1 MAVKLIN
8 SEEFKNLTTTSDKP
22 VIVDF
27 FADWCGPCKML
38 APVLDELSGESDE
51 AVIYKLNVDESPDI
65 ANQFGVTSIPTM
77 ISFKDGSEFKRH
89 VGILPKDAI
98 LEELV

>member
-8 SEEFKNLTTTSDKP
+8 SEEFESLTNANEKP

-38 APVLDELSGESDE
+38 SPVLDELSSETDE
-51 AVIYKLNVDESPDI
+51 AIIYKLNVDESPDI
-65 ANQFGVTSIPTM
+65 ANKFGVTSIPTL

-89 VGILPKDAI
+89 VGLLPKDAI
-98 LEELV
+98 LEELA

>member
-1 MAVKLIN
+1 MAAKLIN
-8 SEEFKNLTTTSDKP
+8 SEEFKNLTTTSEKP

-38 APVLDELSGESDE
+38 APLLDELASEADE
-51 AVIYKLNVDESPDI
+51 AIICKLNVDESPDI

-77 ISFKDGSEFKRH
+77 ISFKNGSEFKRH
-89 VGILPKDAI
+89 VGLLAKDAI